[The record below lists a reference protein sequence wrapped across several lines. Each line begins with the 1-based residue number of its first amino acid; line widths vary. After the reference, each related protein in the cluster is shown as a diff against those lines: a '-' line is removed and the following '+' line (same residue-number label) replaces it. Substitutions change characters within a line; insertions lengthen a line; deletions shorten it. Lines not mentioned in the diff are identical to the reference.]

1 MPNGDSSSSLPLNE
15 NLPFKSV
22 KKPDFQKIECTF
34 HGSFTFFY
42 FTHHF
47 RVVLACLVVSMVTA
61 VYSNSS
67 VFIVCD
73 SGVVRG
79 DILQCSAS
87 VVDIC
92 TDDTQC

>member
-1 MPNGDSSSSLPLNE
+1 MKT
-15 NLPFKSV
+15 LPFKSL
-22 KKPDFQKIECTF
+22 KNLMNRKLKCTF

-47 RVVLACLVVSMVTA
+47 RVVLACLAVSMVTA
-61 VYSNSS
+61 LHSNSS

>member
-1 MPNGDSSSSLPLNE
+1 MEVLP
-15 NLPFKSV
+15 
-22 KKPDFQKIECTF
+22 
-34 HGSFTFFY
+34 FFY
-42 FTHHF
+42 FTRHF

-61 VYSNSS
+61 LHSNSS
-67 VFIVCD
+67 VFVVCD

-87 VVDIC
+87 VVNIC